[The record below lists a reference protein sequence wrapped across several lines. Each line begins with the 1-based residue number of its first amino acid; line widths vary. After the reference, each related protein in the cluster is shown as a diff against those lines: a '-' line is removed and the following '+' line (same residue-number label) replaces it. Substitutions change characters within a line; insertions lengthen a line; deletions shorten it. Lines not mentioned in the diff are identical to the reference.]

1 MKPDST
7 SASFQVQLSRNKK
20 MKRNF
25 TDSSLMRST
34 AGCLPVPL
42 FNQKKRTKQ
51 PLTSNPLQ
59 NEPTGNNSA
68 DNFNFSAMLADF
80 GWETEKPEPIQLQ
93 KTVGTDPAELPI
105 PSSLLRRQHTSKPTM
120 PHAGSNL
127 NNQRPEE
134 RNTCTNVWKRNDFP
148 ASGSRTGHR
157 KLSQPGDSPD
167 CLMKPGSVYQKSA
180 GLPKASERSKTEA
193 EGEWDS
199 AISQWPAVPTA
210 MLRNPQAQG
219 TSYTFKHS
227 LCPQDMNKENT
238 DHFQSNRMIQKK
250 PAYHSKVKEK
260 ENSLRILSAVIESM
274 KHWSQYTNK
283 TALLFEVLGVLD
295 SAVTPGSFGAKTFL
309 LRDGKESVS
318 SVFYEIDR
326 ELPRLIRGRV
336 HRCMGNYDAK
346 QKVFKCV
353 SVRPATAAE
362 QKTFQDFVKAAD
374 AEMCRYVNISN
385 EV

>member
-1 MKPDST
+1 
-7 SASFQVQLSRNKK
+7 

-68 DNFNFSAMLADF
+68 DNFNFSAMLA
-80 GWETEKPEPIQLQ
+80 
-93 KTVGTDPAELPI
+93 
-105 PSSLLRRQHTSKPTM
+105 
-120 PHAGSNL
+120 
-127 NNQRPEE
+127 
-134 RNTCTNVWKRNDFP
+134 
-148 ASGSRTGHR
+148 
-157 KLSQPGDSPD
+157 
-167 CLMKPGSVYQKSA
+167 
-180 GLPKASERSKTEA
+180 
-193 EGEWDS
+193 
-199 AISQWPAVPTA
+199 VPTA
-210 MLRNPQAQG
+210 MLRNPQSQG

-227 LCPQDMNKENT
+227 LCPQDMNKEKT

-309 LRDGKESVS
+309 LRDGKECVS
-318 SVFYEIDR
+318 CVFYEIDR

-374 AEMCRYVNISN
+374 AEMCRYVNISS